1 MKKIVHFVLLP
12 ILGMT
17 LLASCSEQYSVQG
30 ISSQSILD
38 GRMTYIKTF
47 GGASERVID
56 SCEVLHGRFN
66 MSGPLDSVM
75 CVRLCLGDDDF
86 IPIVL
91 EKGNVQINIGN
102 SAVRMYGTPLN
113 DKLYVFLTRRDS
125 LSLLRAELPRK
136 ESEMYL
142 EGYSQDEIIDELAGR
157 EMNLNKALDRLETN
171 FITENF
177 DNVLGVVWFLKLC
190 YSAEAMFGYPT
201 TTPQI
206 DEIYGRAP
214 EPFRQQA
221 EVKSYMERCK

>member
-1 MKKIVHFVLLP
+1 MNTIVRFVLKTTVG
-12 ILGMT
+12 IM
-17 LLASCSEQYSVQG
+17 LLSSCSEQYSVQG

-38 GRMTYIKTF
+38 GRMTYIKTLS
-47 GGASERVID
+47 GAQERVID
-56 SCEVLHGRFN
+56 SCEVLHGRFS

-75 CVRLCLGDDDF
+75 CVRLCLGNDDF

-102 SAVRMYGTPLN
+102 SSVRMYGTPLN
-113 DKLYVFLTRRDS
+113 DRLYAFLTQRDS

-142 EGYSQDEIIDELAGR
+142 EGYSQDEIIDELASR
-157 EMNLNKALDRLETN
+157 EMDLNKELDRLETG
-171 FITENF
+171 FITENY

-214 EPFRQQA
+214 ELFRQQT